1 MASNLV
7 DFLTAEDELL
17 PEALSMS
24 DVIGANPKAQ
34 LKMVKKLSS
43 PQR

>member
-17 PEALSMS
+17 PEALSRAMLLAL
-24 DVIGANPKAQ
+24 IRNPN
-34 LKMVKKLSS
+34 
-43 PQR
+43 

>member
-17 PEALSMS
+17 PEALSRA
-24 DVIGANPKAQ
+24 DVIGANPKPQ
-34 LKMVKKLSS
+34 LKMVKEL
-43 PQR
+43 